1 MTRLYWP
8 YHLMQT
14 VTLVNLYSAMCFP
27 SYLHVCHHFNLIKTS
42 FQGCL
47 FALKVLFLSI
57 GWFFICFFF
66 SGSPFNVSVGGEPS
80 SRMTERI
87 TRHRE
92 AADITHI
99 GSQCELSLKI
109 PGQYYASPSLG
120 KYYQQ
125 ITQNSI
131 LEFSSR
137 LHTALRIFDFH

>member
-1 MTRLYWP
+1 
-8 YHLMQT
+8 MQT

-47 FALKVLFLSI
+47 FALKFV
-57 GWFFICFFF
+57 FFF

-131 LEFSSR
+131 SEFSSR